1 MKIEISNKDFITYL
15 ILILLI
21 VAIIIMWMK
30 MDYLRFEAQ
39 LKINTQSI
47 MNIDN
52 YLQQQM
58 QQQKANAPVFEL
70 APKKPDKK

>member
-58 QQQKANAPVFEL
+58 QQKANAPVFEL